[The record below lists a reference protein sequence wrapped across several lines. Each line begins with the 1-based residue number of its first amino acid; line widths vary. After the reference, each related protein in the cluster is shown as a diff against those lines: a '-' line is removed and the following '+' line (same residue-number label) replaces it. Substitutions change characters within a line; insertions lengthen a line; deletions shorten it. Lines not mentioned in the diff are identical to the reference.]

1 MSAGGHSQ
9 EVIASLEATFATN
22 CCVTATLA
30 LYVYDRILNLDREV
44 SVVWTHRKT
53 FVTALFASMHFFSFS
68 YLFLG
73 TLLAFY
79 SGPCE
84 VSCIFDYQSSSSDRM
99 DFRCRG
105 YSIYISYVAIAAA
118 LYFTFGSIA
127 ALRVYAIN
135 GRNWRLPIAILALSL
150 LGPATDVVH
159 CVLTYRIAEPPPVGC
174 VIGLSDEDLTDNVL
188 LILNILN
195 ATLWLTHV
203 YNNITVFSNVYV
215 LRDFSGETQLQLNTA
230 HRFSII
236 LLSHFFL
243 NLRTAALNPNDSTTE
258 QTSHMSDIRFT
269 SALGNFGSAVA
280 GSSTDDGTERGDELE
295 WFDDDTET
303 YAMSDGRS
311 HSALATGEAGSSLR
325 RKSQHDE
332 TSV

>member
-1 MSAGGHSQ
+1 MQ
-9 EVIASLEATFATN
+9 IATRACNAAVDALVLFATWR
-22 CCVTATLA
+22 VTWSVAKIGRSTDLK
-30 LYVYDRILNLDREV
+30 V
-44 SVVWTHRKT
+44 SLT
-53 FVTALFASMHFFSFS
+53 
-68 YLFLG
+68 
-73 TLLAFY
+73 
-79 SGPCE
+79 
-84 VSCIFDYQSSSSDRM
+84 
-99 DFRCRG
+99 
-105 YSIYISYVAIAAA
+105 
-118 LYFTFGSIA
+118 
-127 ALRVYAIN
+127 
-135 GRNWRLPIAILALSL
+135 SL
-150 LGPATDVVH
+150 LLRDGSV
-159 CVLTYRIAEPPPVGC
+159 YFG
-174 VIGLSDEDLTDNVL
+174 VL

-203 YNNITVFSNVYV
+203 YNNITVFSNV
-215 LRDFSGETQLQLNTA
+215 
-230 HRFSII
+230 FSII